1 MTAGSGAGGR
11 QSLDALR
18 ANRLRQ
24 QGVAEAEESGGGFTA
39 GKAILIILLM
49 LVLGSGGG
57 YIYFKVS
64 TPPVHSNT
72 GTGSSSTP
80 SSFVSHPSVAFTLTD
95 GSPHTVVAT
104 GYVPII

>member
-1 MTAGSGAGGR
+1 MGGR

-24 QGVAEAEESGGGFTA
+24 QGVAEEAGGGFTV
-39 GKAILIILLM
+39 GKAFLVILLM

-80 SSFVSHPSVAFTLTD
+80 SGFLSHPSVVFTLKD
-95 GSPHTVVAT
+95 GPEHSVIAT
-104 GYVPII
+104 EY